1 MELVAV
7 LRMMGGLG
15 VVLGL
20 LGVALWMV
28 RRFDLKLPG
37 RVLGGA
43 ERRIE
48 LVERLPLDKRR
59 SVALIRRDGREHLVL
74 LSPEGPQV
82 IEAGIVRDAIDLAA
96 AEARVAIEEARQ
108 AEARASA
115 AAARQS
121 FGNMVERASGRLTRT
136 RDTI

>member
-20 LGVALWMV
+20 LAFALWIV

-37 RVLGGA
+37 RVAGGT
-43 ERRIE
+43 ERRVE
-48 LVERLPLDKRR
+48 LVERVPLDKRR
-59 SVALIRRDGREHLVL
+59 SVALIRRDGREHLIL
-74 LSPEGPQV
+74 LTPEGPQV

-96 AEARVAIEEARQ
+96 GEARAAMEEARH
-108 AEARASA
+108 AEARAAA
-115 AAARQS
+115 AAARES
-121 FGNMVERASGRLTRT
+121 FGNMVERAGARLTRT

>member
-1 MELVAV
+1 MELVSV

-20 LGVALWMV
+20 LGVALWIV
-28 RRFDLKLPG
+28 RHFDLKLPG

-74 LSPEGPQV
+74 LTPEGPQV

-96 AEARVAIEEARQ
+96 SEARVAIEEARQ
-108 AEARASA
+108 AEARANA

-121 FGNMVERASGRLTRT
+121 FGHMVERASGRLTRT